1 LKRYISVLLIILNL
15 EAGNKID
22 LWGIDLDSSQDNN
35 QNIVKEI
42 KDEKP
47 KVIEKVKFEQDYDTA
62 QTKAIDE
69 NRYIFLLVT
78 EKSCNWCEK
87 LKSDVLTD
95 QM

>member
-1 LKRYISVLLIILNL
+1 MKRYISVLLIILNL

>member
-69 NRYIFLLVT
+69 NRYIFLLSYRKILQLV
-78 EKSCNWCEK
+78 
-87 LKSDVLTD
+87 
-95 QM
+95 

>member
-47 KVIEKVKFEQDYDTA
+47 K
-62 QTKAIDE
+62 
-69 NRYIFLLVT
+69 L
-78 EKSCNWCEK
+78 
-87 LKSDVLTD
+87 
-95 QM
+95 

>member
-1 LKRYISVLLIILNL
+1 MKRYISVLLIILNL

-69 NRYIFLLVT
+69 NRYIFLLSYRKILQLV
-78 EKSCNWCEK
+78 
-87 LKSDVLTD
+87 
-95 QM
+95 